1 MRNLFKLSD
10 LKFFPTNKAV
20 EDEALVISQNR
31 ITFCMIAISFVFAIL
46 IFRVFELSLS
56 TKEDIKIS
64 RSKANQDFYLERA
77 TIVDRNDNIL
87 AVNISTASVYANP
100 KKIVDLKSTS
110 EKICYYLS
118 IEDCSSI
125 VHKLKDDKTFIWI
138 KRHLTPSEQQ
148 ELQDQGIPGIYF
160 IKDEKRVYPHGN
172 LFSHVLGYVDIDG
185 NGLAGIEKYFDKDL
199 ASNTNQLLK
208 LSLDI
213 RVQEILREEL
223 INQVKNHNAIGGSGL
238 VMDIHT
244 GEVISMVSLPDYD
257 PHTIESA
264 TERQKFNQVTL
275 GVYEMGSTFKALTM
289 AMGLDGKNIS
299 INDSFSADA
308 VVKVGNKKISDFRG
322 GKGGLLSV
330 PEILMYS
337 SNIGT
342 AQVAIRVGAK
352 KQREYLSELG
362 LMKGLELEIPEK
374 SNPLY
379 PPQKLWSQASLI
391 TISYGHGMAVTPM
404 HLAKAFSA
412 VINDGKLAR
421 PTLIYGKNKGIEP
434 DIVLSEQASNTMK
447 KLLHFVVRYGSGKRA
462 NIDGYVVGGKTGTA
476 EKVIGH
482 SYSKKLNIS
491 SFVGGFPMTNPRYV
505 VLVLVDEATANSE
518 NAGFTTGGMIAA
530 PIAGRVIQRIAPILG
545 VKPVSNDSEEMQ
557 RLMNINFPTYRKS
570 LKN

>member
-1 MRNLFKLSD
+1 MKNFFKLGNT
-10 LKFFPTNKAV
+10 KFLPTNKSV
-20 EDEALVISQNR
+20 EDEALVVSQNR

-56 TKEDIKIS
+56 NKEDIKIS
-64 RSKANQDFYLERA
+64 RAKGAEDFYLERG

-87 AVNISTASVYANP
+87 AVNITTASVYANP

-110 EKICYYLS
+110 EKICHYLS
-118 IEDCSSI
+118 IEDCSTI
-125 VHKLKDDKTFIWI
+125 FNKLKDDKTFIWV

-185 NGLAGIEKYFDKDL
+185 NGIAGIEKYFDKDL
-199 ASNTNQLLK
+199 TSSTNTSLK

-223 INQVKNHNAIGGSGL
+223 MNQVKDHNAIGGSGL
-238 VMDIHT
+238 VMDIKT
-244 GEVISMVSLPDYD
+244 GEIISMVSLPDYD
-257 PHTIESA
+257 PHRVEAA

-299 INDSFSADA
+299 INDSFSSDA
-308 VVKVGNKKISDFRG
+308 VVKVGNKKISDYR
-322 GKGGLLSV
+322 GKGGMLSV

-342 AQVAIRVGAK
+342 AQVAMRVGVK
-352 KQREYLSELG
+352 KQKEYLKELG
-362 LMKGLELEIPEK
+362 LMKALELEIPEK

-379 PPQKLWSQASLI
+379 PSQKLWSQASLI

-412 VINDGKLAR
+412 VINDGKLAK
-421 PTLIYGKNKGIEP
+421 PTLVYGKNDNLVP
-434 DIVLSEQASNTMK
+434 DVVLSKNASDTMK
-447 KLLHFVVRYGSGKRA
+447 KLLHFVVMYGSGKKA
-462 NIDGYVVGGKTGTA
+462 NIEGYVVGGKTGTA
-476 EKVIGH
+476 EKIIGN

-505 VLVLVDEATANSE
+505 VLVLVDEATGNAE

-530 PIAGRVIQRIAPILG
+530 PLAGKVIQRIAPMLG
-545 VKPVSNDSEEMQ
+545 VKPVNNDSEEMQ
-557 RLMNINFPTYRKS
+557 KLLNVNFPTHRKS

>member
-1 MRNLFKLSD
+1 MKNFFKISS
-10 LKFFPTNKAV
+10 LKFLPTNKSV
-20 EDEALVISQNR
+20 EDEAIAISQNR
-31 ITFCMIAISFVFAIL
+31 ITFCMIAISFIFSIL

-64 RSKANQDFYLERA
+64 RLKGSEEFYLERG

-87 AVNISTASVYANP
+87 AVNITTASVYANP
-100 KKIVDLKSTS
+100 KKIVDAKATS
-110 EKICYYLS
+110 EKICHYLS
-118 IEDCSSI
+118 IDDCSSI
-125 VHKLKDDKTFIWI
+125 SKKLRDDKTFIWI

-185 NGLAGIEKYFDKDL
+185 NGLAGIEKYFDKQL
-199 ASNTNQLLK
+199 ASNTNQNLK

-213 RVQEILREEL
+213 RVQEILRDEL
-223 INQVKNHNAIGGSGL
+223 INQIKSHNAIGGSGV
-238 VMDIHT
+238 VMDIQT

-257 PHTIESA
+257 PHQIENA

-289 AMGLDGKNIS
+289 AMGLDGKKVS
-299 INDSFSADA
+299 IKDSFSADA

-322 GKGGLLSV
+322 KGGMLSV

-342 AQVAIRVGAK
+342 AQVAMRVGVK
-352 KQREYLSELG
+352 KQREYLSEFG

-374 SNPLY
+374 SSPLF
-379 PPQKLWSQASLI
+379 PPQKLWSQASLV

-421 PTLIYGKNKGIEP
+421 PTLIYGKNKDEEP
-434 DIVLSEQASNTMK
+434 DVVLSKQASDTMK
-447 KLLHFVVRYGSGKRA
+447 KLLHFVVLHGSGRKA
-462 NIDGYVVGGKTGTA
+462 NIEGYVVGGKTGTA
-476 EKVIGH
+476 EKVIGN

-491 SFVGGFPMTNPRYV
+491 SFVGGFPMTKPKYV
-505 VLVLVDEATANSE
+505 VLVLVDEATGNAE

-530 PIAGRVIQRIAPILG
+530 PIAGKVIQRIAPILG
-545 VKPVSNDSEEMQ
+545 VKPVSPDSDEMQ
-557 RLMNINFPTYRKS
+557 NLLNINFPTHRKS